1 MKLTPCV
8 QFVDEDA
15 NGLISYGDADHRQ
28 DYLVANGYVN
38 LDANHALAEG
48 IRSTTRQGD
57 IVNDLVINYKN
68 NFGTSYTYTDQTSI
82 DAYGLYA
89 RTINS
94 LIDDD
99 PDAQAVAERFVTFR
113 STPKSKFDSI
123 TYALQ
128 NPELS
133 DANRDDLLNVFMGMP
148 VAIGSYWAGDLS
160 AHQEAFNEA
169 LVASMKVVGQ
179 EGARDR
185 KLFAQLTGRLLDP
198 RLEEL
203 RRADRANADQRQ
215 GLGDPLATALDRAR
229 AARRTQDVVID
240 AEFETKEGGHH
251 G

>member
-1 MKLTPCV
+1 LLDDPLFAPTADPHFADDLPDFPPPKTQSTAKPPTHPKLSFPRESPKGIQRDLENELTPGNG
-8 QFVDEDA
+8 QNLVDLSTVLPAVGASQPPDFTRFGRSA
-15 NGLISYGDADHRQ
+15 TSAARVWLACTSVHFAKHDTK
-28 DYLVANGYVN
+28 
-38 LDANHALAEG
+38 ALAKVCHLSVN
-48 IRSTTRQGD
+48 RFRDLRRQM
-57 IVNDLVINYKN
+57 
-68 NFGTSYTYTDQTSI
+68 S
-82 DAYGLYA
+82 
-89 RTINS
+89 
-94 LIDDD
+94 
-99 PDAQAVAERFVTFR
+99 E
-113 STPKSKFDSI
+113 
-123 TYALQ
+123 
-128 NPELS
+128 
-133 DANRDDLLNVFMGMP
+133 
-148 VAIGSYWAGDLS
+148 AIGSYWAGDLS